1 MPKTASDVRA
11 HGLVFATIG
20 RLGSP
25 RQIHPGLRSKRLG
38 SNYPMSFYRG
48 TKPDR
53 LCNWLCVTAA
63 AAIALCA
70 WSGFAAHAASIEPL
84 EIVTKSGVQV
94 FSVEM
99 ATTEEE
105 KTTGLMFRKELPDG
119 KGMLFDFSPEQQ
131 VSMWMKNTFISLDMI
146 FIRADGRILRIA
158 ENTEPQSTAIISS
171 GGLAKGVLEVI
182 AGTAQKYGIQP
193 GDRVAH
199 PLFGK
204 R

>member
-1 MPKTASDVRA
+1 MSALMNFASMGSR
-11 HGLVFATIG
+11 HRFGG
-20 RLGSP
+20 RLAV
-25 RQIHPGLRSKRLG
+25 
-38 SNYPMSFYRG
+38 
-48 TKPDR
+48 
-53 LCNWLCVTAA
+53 WLTVVSAV
-63 AAIALCA
+63 IVFLCA
-70 WSGFAAHAASIEPL
+70 DLPARAASIQPL
-84 EIVTKSGVQV
+84 EIATKSGVQV

-105 KTTGLMFRKELPDG
+105 KTTGLMYRKELPDG

-131 VSMWMKNTFISLDMI
+131 ISMWMKNTYISLDMI

-158 ENTEPQSTAIISS
+158 ENTEPLSTKIISS

-199 PLFGK
+199 PLFNK

>member
-1 MPKTASDVRA
+1 MN
-11 HGLVFATIG
+11 FALMVARLRIGG
-20 RLGSP
+20 RLM
-25 RQIHPGLRSKRLG
+25 
-38 SNYPMSFYRG
+38 MSLVAASVLF
-48 TKPDR
+48 T
-53 LCNWLCVTAA
+53 LCVTPAA
-63 AAIALCA
+63 R
-70 WSGFAAHAASIEPL
+70 AASVQPL
-84 EIVTKSGVQV
+84 EIATKSGVQV

-105 KTTGLMFRKELPDG
+105 KQTGLMYRKELPDG

-131 VSMWMKNTFISLDMI
+131 ISMWMKNTYISLDMI

-158 ENTEPQSTAIISS
+158 ENTEPLSTKIISS

-182 AGTAQKYGIQP
+182 AGTAQKYGIKP

-199 PLFGK
+199 PLFNK

>member
-1 MPKTASDVRA
+1 MSGVSALMNFASMVARLRIRGRMMMA
-11 HGLVFATIG
+11 LGAAFAVLVTLDAN
-20 RLGSP
+20 P
-25 RQIHPGLRSKRLG
+25 
-38 SNYPMSFYRG
+38 
-48 TKPDR
+48 
-53 LCNWLCVTAA
+53 AA
-63 AAIALCA
+63 Q
-70 WSGFAAHAASIEPL
+70 AASFQPL
-84 EIVTKSGVQV
+84 EIATRSGVQV

-105 KTTGLMFRKELPDG
+105 KQTGLMHRKELPDG

-131 VSMWMKNTFISLDMI
+131 ISMWMKNTYISLDMI

-158 ENTEPQSTAIISS
+158 ENTEPLSTRIISS

-199 PLFGK
+199 PLFNK